1 MQAPIQSKKRGRPK
15 LDVIP
20 LSRERIVA
28 AAAQVLATGAADVS
42 MRAVASELGVHV
54 MALYH
59 YFRDK
64 QALLDA
70 MVEQAFAPLYD
81 LRPQLLELTTAEHRL
96 RLLASTYLGCVAEA
110 VPLTRHLA
118 LQDGAP
124 LTTMFNSLFD
134 TAVGSGS
141 PPSAAKAA
149 MRDVLVDYLH
159 GVALAGANHAAKALK
174 VGWPVLMGGLKPYL
188 VPTSATE
195 GADPTCHV

>member
-1 MQAPIQSKKRGRPK
+1 MQALVHSKKRGRPK
-15 LDVIP
+15 RDAIP
-20 LSRERIVA
+20 LSQERIVA
-28 AAAQVLATGAADVS
+28 AAAQLLATGATDVS
-42 MRAVASELGVHV
+42 MRAVASVLGVQV

-59 YFRDK
+59 YFGDK

-81 LRPQLLELTTAEHRL
+81 LRPQLVELTPAEPRL
-96 RLLASTYLGCVAEA
+96 RLLASTYLECAAKA

-124 LTTMFNSLFD
+124 LTTLFNELFD
-134 TAVGSGS
+134 TAVGDPS
-141 PPSAAKAA
+141 PPPATKAA

-159 GVALAGANHAAKALK
+159 GAALAGAHHAAKALEA
-174 VGWPVLMGGLKPYL
+174 GWPVLMGGLKPYL
-188 VPTSATE
+188 VPISATE